1 MASALYC
8 DLQTVVFIYLKN
20 KNFFSFFFNP
30 TEADRDIL
38 DWSGRKPLDYRKIHT
53 TVSASTYSSEYNLP
67 YSNHSPATMPLP
79 KFNYGTLNKTKRHKR
94 AVSSTGL
101 VHRTQSMLGI
111 SQPAS
116 PSHSVTSG
124 ADNVSSMKNP
134 PPNRSTYF
142 SPELNSGTRHQK
154 KYQSFSFRKKF
165 GTIGRKFD
173 RYDKDSESMA
183 QPKNNKLSFFRI

>member
-1 MASALYC
+1 MIKIFSR
-8 DLQTVVFIYLKN
+8 QNGNQKNVFL
-20 KNFFSFFFNP
+20 SHS

-53 TVSASTYSSEYNLP
+53 TVSASTYSSEYDLP
-67 YSNHSPATMPLP
+67 YINYSTTTMPLP
-79 KFNYGTLNKTKRHKR
+79 KFNYGTLNKSKRHKR
-94 AVSSTGL
+94 ATSSTGL

-111 SQPAS
+111 SQQAS
-116 PSHSVTSG
+116 PSTNSHSI
-124 ADNVSSMKNP
+124 ADDNVSMKNV

-142 SPELNSGTRHQK
+142 SPELGDTNARHQK

-173 RYDKDSESMA
+173 RYDKDTESMA
-183 QPKNNKLSFFRI
+183 

>member
-1 MASALYC
+1 MY
-8 DLQTVVFIYLKN
+8 VYFKN
-20 KNFFSFFFNP
+20 IFFSP

-67 YSNHSPATMPLP
+67 YINYSATTMPLP
-79 KFNYGTLNKTKRHKR
+79 KSNHGTLNKTKRHKR

-111 SQPAS
+111 SQPLS
-116 PSHSVTSG
+116 SSDSVSI
-124 ADNVSSMKNP
+124 ADDNVSMKNV

-142 SPELNSGTRHQK
+142 SPELGDGTRHQK

-173 RYDKDSESMA
+173 RYDKESMA
-183 QPKNNKLSFFRI
+183 